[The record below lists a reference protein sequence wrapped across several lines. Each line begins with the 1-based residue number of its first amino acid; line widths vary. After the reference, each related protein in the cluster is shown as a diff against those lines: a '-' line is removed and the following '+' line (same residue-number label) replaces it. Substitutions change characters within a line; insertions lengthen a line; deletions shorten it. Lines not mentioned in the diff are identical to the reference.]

1 MKPSI
6 QNIIN
11 KLPKEKVDLATQKVD
26 LAVVD
31 DVANMVQEGQASL
44 RRLKQLMKDQDKL
57 DRDLINAVKKVVTDG
72 DKRASK
78 LDGEVKQLERA
89 DIEIAGVLDRADR
102 AARDLGVS
110 SNSIKDYSKLEKLYN
125 DVEAAIKDAQSFLYS
140 DLSQYARN

>member
-1 MKPSI
+1 MKPSV
-6 QNIIN
+6 QKIIN
-11 KLPKEKVDLATQKVD
+11 KLPKEKVDLATQKIN

-31 DVANMVQEGQASL
+31 DVANMVQTSQATV
-44 RRLKQLMKDQDKL
+44 RRLKRLLSLQEKL

-72 DKRASK
+72 DKRAAK
-78 LDGEVKQLERA
+78 LGGEVKELERA
-89 DIEIAGVLDRADR
+89 DIEIADVLDRADR

-110 SNSIKDYSKLEKLYN
+110 PNSIKDYSKLEKLYN